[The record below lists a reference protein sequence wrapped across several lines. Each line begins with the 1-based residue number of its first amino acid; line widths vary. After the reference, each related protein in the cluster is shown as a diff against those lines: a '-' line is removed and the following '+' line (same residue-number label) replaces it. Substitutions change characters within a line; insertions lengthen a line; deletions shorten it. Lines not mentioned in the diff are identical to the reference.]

1 MDLNIKDPEL
11 IYFRIYFYTRKSMEY
26 AYDTIDGD

>member
-11 IYFRIYFYTRKSMEY
+11 NYFSFYFYTRKSMEY
-26 AYDTIDGD
+26 AYNTVDGD

>member
-26 AYDTIDGD
+26 ACDTIDGD